1 MTDPRSFVVHG
12 AEATVLRRRFGPT
25 AWAVLEQLIA
35 HAHGEVATCVATA
48 TVRSLAAD
56 LGVSKDTVARALG
69 RLRAAGIVTAEQP
82 RAATGTFTTGCYR
95 IAVPACITFV
105 EPSVPSAAPSAPVP
119 RTSRR
124 TVVQHSLFDVDPG
137 TA

>member
-1 MTDPRSFVVHG
+1 MKPELRSLIVDG
-12 AEATVLRRRFGPT
+12 EAQVLRRQLGAA
-25 AWAVLEQLIA
+25 AWAVLETMLAQSCGPA
-35 HAHGEVATCVATA
+35 ERCVATS

-82 RAATGTFTTGCYR
+82 RAVTGTFTTGSYR

-105 EPSVPSAAPSAPVP
+105 EPSVPPAAAPSPVS
-119 RTSRR
+119 RTSRQ
-124 TVVQHSLFDVDPG
+124 TVAQHSLFDVDPG